1 MTRRQ
6 WAAALCG
13 LFALILALSGLMVM
27 AHLGHSC
34 LGEDCPLCAALS
46 HWELLRG
53 WGRWRRWSAWPCPGQ
68 RRPKRFRRC
77 VERPGSPSVWCLWGS
92 SFRIDGY
99 IPS

>member
-46 HWELLRG
+46 HWELLRRLG
-53 WGRWRRWSAWPCPGQ
+53 ALAALVCLALSGATASKTVQALRRAP
-68 RRPKRFRRC
+68 RI
-77 VERPGSPSVWCLWGS
+77 
-92 SFRIDGY
+92 SFSLVSLGVKL
-99 IPS
+99 SN